1 MTFTETFQLGPPQE
15 DLFVV
20 DQNAAGLLFGPA
32 IGYRDKPRA
41 MFPPATTSGSEVA
54 TSLDVPTGA
63 VVDRAVVRVAA
74 SAPNRTPIGGVAT
87 VRAASGDPES
97 DSDSMII
104 DFGVMR
110 NVSGV
115 EAPAAISRVA
125 PWLGTSFDD
134 GGYLEGALA
143 AVTLQELQT
152 ERLLVEFEQSVTAAG
167 VAAAH
172 VTTSTAPADLD
183 LFVAGTRT
191 WFRQGVAPADFAEEV
206 DITAAVQAAVAAGTS
221 PVPVVLKARVP
232 GHLELTPVGDVQ
244 FLQTYVVQFNQG
256 DTTVA
261 DALEEGIVDVALP
274 MPVESATW
282 KIHRVVG
289 TIAAEDRGPTRVL
302 PPVGPEALD
311 DAELTL
317 DADRPIV
324 VRVPTALLGQ
334 FGALTAVRVRLTAGP
349 SGIGVVGGLLGGT
362 ATTPGKALPGGEVT
376 EVSVTASTAP
386 VWVTLP
392 FAKQVVLP
400 VKETLWLSVAATR
413 GRAVLGLRD
422 VVPAVELGTNGQPLT
437 DDERGIAVIRR
448 ITPNG
453 VARPLSAPV
462 GLRTDALALRLVG
475 AAPDS
480 RPIDLIAVGLASEQS
495 ASTVIDIATNV
506 EPSDGPD
513 RYVRALPVP
522 APLPGPRLRVTVT
535 AATRLTVGPVLVAYQ
550 EAEERTDE

>member
-1 MTFTETFQLGPPQE
+1 MTFTETFQLGPPQG
-15 DLFVV
+15 DLFVA
-20 DQNAAGLLFGPA
+20 DQNAVGLLFGPTM
-32 IGYRDKPRA
+32 GYWEKPIA
-41 MFPPATTSGSEVA
+41 AFPPATTSGVEVA
-54 TSLDVPTGA
+54 SSLDVPTGA

-97 DSDSMII
+97 SSDSMII

-115 EAPAAISRVA
+115 EAPAAISRVT
-125 PWLGTSFDD
+125 PWLGTSFDE
-134 GGYLEGALA
+134 GGYIDVALT

-152 ERLLVEFEQSVTAAG
+152 ERLLVEFEDSVS
-167 VAAAH
+167 VADLTAAH
-172 VTTSTAPADLD
+172 VTTSTAPADLE

-191 WFRQGVAPADFAEEV
+191 WFRQGVVPADYSEEV

-232 GHLELTPVGDVQ
+232 GHLELAPVGDVQ
-244 FLQTYVVQFNQG
+244 FLQTFVVQFNQG

-261 DALEEGIVDVALP
+261 DANEEGIVDVALP
-274 MPVESATW
+274 MPGESATW

-289 TIAAEDRGPTRVL
+289 TIVTEDRGPTRVL
-302 PPVGPEALD
+302 PPMGPQSLE
-311 DAELTL
+311 DAELTF

-324 VRVPTALLGQ
+324 VRFPTALLGQ
-334 FGALTAVRVRLTAGP
+334 FGALTGARVLLAAGP

-362 ATTPGKALPGGEVT
+362 TTTPGKALPGAEVA
-376 EVSVTASTAP
+376 EVSVTASTQP

-400 VKETLWLSVAATR
+400 AKETMWLSMAATR
-413 GRAVLGLRD
+413 GRAVLGLRN
-422 VVPAVELGTNGQPLT
+422 VVPAIELGTNGKPLT

-453 VARPLSAPV
+453 VARPLSAPA
-462 GLRTDALALRLVG
+462 GLRTGALALRLVG
-475 AAPDS
+475 VAPDG
-480 RPIDLIAVGLASEQS
+480 RPIDLISVGLASEQS
-495 ASTVIDIATNV
+495 ASTVIDVATNV

-513 RYVRALPVP
+513 RYVRALPTP

-550 EAEERTDE
+550 E